1 MLLQNIIEAVESV
14 GRLQRSDHIRKAV
27 NYVKILLEKGAD
39 PNAKDEWGIGYAIHY
54 AIWTGNMDLIRLL
67 ADHEH
72 FNPDVDTG
80 EACMQERSSVFPGTR
95 MHFVRLIQ
103 AKHNVL
109 CCMVRLLMHGASS
122 LTVLKPQ
129 AVSSNDECNCLL

>member
-1 MLLQNIIEAVESV
+1 MDRSIAEPKPLLLQNVIEAVESV

-54 AIWTGNMDLIRLL
+54 AIWTGNMDLVRLL
-67 ADHEH
+67 ADQEH

-80 EACMQERSSVFPGTR
+80 EAGMQERSRLTSGTQ
-95 MHFVRLIQ
+95 V
-103 AKHNVL
+103 
-109 CCMVRLLMHGASS
+109 
-122 LTVLKPQ
+122 
-129 AVSSNDECNCLL
+129 AV

>member
-1 MLLQNIIEAVESV
+1 M
-14 GRLQRSDHIRKAV
+14 GRLQRSDLIRKAV
-27 NYVKILLEKGAD
+27 NYVRILLEKGAD

-80 EACMQERSSVFPGTR
+80 EACMQGRPSVSLRTQVFC
-95 MHFVRLIQ
+95 VRPTQ
-103 AKHNVL
+103 ANNS
-109 CCMVRLLMHGASS
+109 CCVDLSCEGM
-122 LTVLKPQ
+122 
-129 AVSSNDECNCLL
+129 